1 MNELKI
7 NDIKDL
13 VIIPDYSFFIY
24 TFLLILATLITIIIL
39 FLIVKKFLNRK
50 KTAYEIAV
58 INLKNIDLEDSK
70 TASYLITKYAK
81 DVLNDDRSKKLYFEL
96 SENLENFKY
105 KKEVSK
111 FDKKTLEQFRRFMDS
126 LDV

>member
-13 VIIPDYSFFIY
+13 VIIPDYSYFIY
-24 TFLLILATLITIIIL
+24 IFLLLVASLIIIIII
-39 FLIVKKFLNRK
+39 FLVVKKLFNRK
-50 KTAYEIAV
+50 KTIYKLAYE
-58 INLKNIDLEDSK
+58 NLRNIDLENSK
-70 TASYLITKYAK
+70 TAAYLITKYSKNVLK
-81 DVLNDDRSKKLYFEL
+81 DEKSKKLYYEL
-96 SENLENFKY
+96 LENLEKYKY

-111 FDKKTLEQFRRFMDS
+111 FDEKTLEQFRNFMDS

>member
-24 TFLLILATLITIIIL
+24 TFLLIIATFAAIIIL

-50 KTAYEIAV
+50 KTAYELAI
-58 INLKNIDLEDSK
+58 INLKNIDLENSK

-81 DVLNDDRSKKLYFEL
+81 EVLNDDRSKKLYYEL
-96 SENLENFKY
+96 LESLENYKY

>member
-24 TFLLILATLITIIIL
+24 TFLLIIATLAAIIIL

-50 KTAYEIAV
+50 KTAYELAI
-58 INLKNIDLEDSK
+58 INLKNIDLENSK

-81 DVLNDDRSKKLYFEL
+81 EVLNDDRSKKLYYEL
-96 SENLENFKY
+96 LESLENYKY

>member
-24 TFLLILATLITIIIL
+24 TFLLIIATLAAIIIL
-39 FLIVKKFLNRK
+39 FLIIKKFLNRK
-50 KTAYEIAV
+50 KTAYELAI
-58 INLKNIDLEDSK
+58 INLKNIDLENSK

-81 DVLNDDRSKKLYFEL
+81 EVLNDDRSKKLYYEL
-96 SENLENFKY
+96 LESLENYKY

>member
-39 FLIVKKFLNRK
+39 FLIFKKFLNRK

>member
-7 NDIKDL
+7 NDIKNL
-13 VIIPDYSFFIY
+13 VTIPDYSFFIY
-24 TFLLILATLITIIIL
+24 TFLLVLVTLAAIIIL
-39 FLIVKKFLNRK
+39 FLIIKKFLNRK
-50 KTAYEIAV
+50 KTAYEIACE
-58 INLKNIDLEDSK
+58 NLKNIDLENSK

-81 DVLNDDRSKKLYFEL
+81 EVLNDDRTKKLYFEL
-96 SENLENFKY
+96 LESLENFKY
-105 KKEVSK
+105 KKEVAK

>member
-24 TFLLILATLITIIIL
+24 TFLLIIATLAAIIIL

-50 KTAYEIAV
+50 KTAYELAI
-58 INLKNIDLEDSK
+58 INLKNIDLENSK

-81 DVLNDDRSKKLYFEL
+81 EILNDDRSKKLYYEL
-96 SENLENFKY
+96 LESLENYKY